1 MRLFASLA
9 LLAPLVVSVVAAP
22 VKTQPFEVLFD
33 DIGTITLQLSHTS
46 VAAVS
51 INHDTFPVSGSI
63 AHPSTSSVLFRT
75 SSLPS
80 ER

>member
-33 DIGTITLQLSHTS
+33 DIGTITLQLSHTG
-46 VAAVS
+46 VAAAS
-51 INHDTFPVSGSI
+51 IDRDTYPVSGSL
-63 AHPSTSSVLFRT
+63 AHPSTDKLSFDFPV
-75 SSLPS
+75 
-80 ER
+80 